1 MKPSIMPIGVQFV
14 CTGNI
19 CRSPTAEA
27 VFRHLAKKSGLLP
40 AFNIGSAGTHGYH
53 VGDPPD
59 PRAIEIALER
69 GVDMRSQRARRFE
82 TGDFSRYHY
91 ILAMDS
97 GHHAHLMRERQGIVS
112 AAVLDL
118 FLKFPNKINKLMDV
132 PDPYYSDRRAF
143 EAVYDMVEGQCRGL
157 LAFLQEHHGLK

>member
-1 MKPSIMPIGVQFV
+1 MKRPQTPVGVQFV

-27 VFRHLAKKSGLLP
+27 VFRHLADKAGLLS
-40 AFNIGSAGTHGYH
+40 AFDIGSAGTHGYH

-59 PRAIEIALER
+59 SRAIEIALKR
-69 GVDMRSQRARRFE
+69 GVDMRFQKARRFE
-82 TGDFSRYHY
+82 VSDFSRYHY

-97 GHHAHLMRERQGIVS
+97 GHHAHLTRARRDVS
-112 AAVLDL
+112 DAAALDL
-118 FLKFPNKINKLMDV
+118 FLNFPNKNNELTDV

-143 EAVYDMVEGQCRGL
+143 EAVYDMVEAQCREL
-157 LAFLQEHHGLK
+157 LVFLQERHGLK